1 MSGEDESLKILE
13 VLLTAE
19 IFNQYTNLD
28 VNDLTPELRDLF
40 GVPDSGEVKR
50 HVADDHGRS
59 AAETQCSGT

>member
-28 VNDLTPELRDLF
+28 VNDLTPELREFLESLI
-40 GVPDSGEVKR
+40 PER
-50 HVADDHGRS
+50 
-59 AAETQCSGT
+59 